1 MTYRADYPK
10 KSLGGT
16 SPYYCCALCGVSD
29 SQINGQISKHLPYC
43 PWRKKQERARN
54 HKEK

>member
-1 MTYRADYPK
+1 MTYRVDYPK
-10 KSLGGT
+10 KPLGGT